1 MTNGWKNNRR
11 KPMIIF
17 NRVLSV
23 EYRLGVGFD
32 LEFPDSR
39 PVWVYNTNTG
49 NTETMPFQGVIL
61 HLPLCLVSFGR
72 VYEEVYE

>member
-1 MTNGWKNNRR
+1 MVILGRNLT
-11 KPMIIF
+11 I
-17 NRVLSV
+17 

-39 PVWVYNTNTG
+39 PVWVFNSF
-49 NTETMPFQGVIL
+49 TESLEVMPFQGVIL

-72 VYEEVYE
+72 VYEEIFE

>member
-1 MTNGWKNNRR
+1 MVILGRSLT
-11 KPMIIF
+11 I
-17 NRVLSV
+17 

-39 PVWVYNTNTG
+39 PVWVFNSF
-49 NTETMPFQGVIL
+49 TESIEVMPFQGVIL

-72 VYEEVYE
+72 VYEEIFE

>member
-1 MTNGWKNNRR
+1 MVILGRNLT
-11 KPMIIF
+11 I
-17 NRVLSV
+17 

-39 PVWVYNTNTG
+39 PVWVYNTS
-49 NTETMPFQGVIL
+49 TESIEVMPFQGVIL

-72 VYEEVYE
+72 VYEEVFE

>member
-1 MTNGWKNNRR
+1 
-11 KPMIIF
+11 MIIF

-39 PVWVYNTNTG
+39 PVWVYNTS
-49 NTETMPFQGVIL
+49 TESIEVMPFQGVIL
-61 HLPLCLVSFGR
+61 HLPLCLVSYGR
-72 VYEEVYE
+72 VYDEVE

>member
-1 MTNGWKNNRR
+1 MVILGRSLT
-11 KPMIIF
+11 I
-17 NRVLSV
+17 

-39 PVWVYNTNTG
+39 PVWVFNSFTDNI
-49 NTETMPFQGVIL
+49 EVMPFQGVIL

-72 VYEEVYE
+72 VYEEIYE

>member
-1 MTNGWKNNRR
+1 MVILGRSLT
-11 KPMIIF
+11 I
-17 NRVLSV
+17 

-39 PVWVYNTNTG
+39 SVWVFNSF
-49 NTETMPFQGVIL
+49 TECIEVMPFQGVIL

-72 VYEEVYE
+72 VYEEIFE

>member
-1 MTNGWKNNRR
+1 
-11 KPMIIF
+11 MIIF

-39 PVWVYNTNTG
+39 PVWVYNVATG

-61 HLPLCLVSFGR
+61 HLPLCLISFGR

>member
-1 MTNGWKNNRR
+1 
-11 KPMIIF
+11 MIIF

-39 PVWVYNTNTG
+39 PVWVYNVS
-49 NTETMPFQGVIL
+49 TESIEVMPFQGVLL
-61 HLPLCLVSFGR
+61 HLPLCLVSYGR

>member
-1 MTNGWKNNRR
+1 MVILGRNLT
-11 KPMIIF
+11 I
-17 NRVLSV
+17 

-39 PVWVYNTNTG
+39 PVWVYKTS
-49 NTETMPFQGVIL
+49 TESIEVMPFQGVIL

>member
-1 MTNGWKNNRR
+1 MVILGRNLT
-11 KPMIIF
+11 I
-17 NRVLSV
+17 

-39 PVWVYNTNTG
+39 PVWIYNTS
-49 NTETMPFQGVIL
+49 TESIEVMPFQGVIL

>member
-1 MTNGWKNNRR
+1 MVILGRSLT
-11 KPMIIF
+11 I
-17 NRVLSV
+17 

-39 PVWVYNTNTG
+39 PVWVFNSFTDSR
-49 NTETMPFQGVIL
+49 EVMPFQGVIL

-72 VYEEVYE
+72 VYEEIFE

>member
-1 MTNGWKNNRR
+1 
-11 KPMIIF
+11 MIIF

-61 HLPLCLVSFGR
+61 HLPLCLVSYGL

>member
-1 MTNGWKNNRR
+1 MVTETTGESRMK
-11 KPMIIF
+11 IF
-17 NRVLSV
+17 GRLLGS

-39 PVWVYNTNTG
+39 PVWVYNSNTG

-61 HLPLCLVSFGR
+61 HLPLCLVSYGR
-72 VYEEVYE
+72 VYAEVDDE

>member
-1 MTNGWKNNRR
+1 MVILGRNLT
-11 KPMIIF
+11 I
-17 NRVLSV
+17 

-39 PVWVYNTNTG
+39 PVWVYNKS
-49 NTETMPFQGVIL
+49 TESIEVMPFQGVIL

>member
-1 MTNGWKNNRR
+1 MVILGRNLT
-11 KPMIIF
+11 I
-17 NRVLSV
+17 

-39 PVWVYNTNTG
+39 PVWIYNVSK
-49 NTETMPFQGVIL
+49 ESIEVMPFQGVIL
-61 HLPLCLVSFGR
+61 HLPLCLISFGR

>member
-1 MTNGWKNNRR
+1 MVILGRNLT
-11 KPMIIF
+11 I
-17 NRVLSV
+17 

-39 PVWVYNTNTG
+39 PVWVYNTS
-49 NTETMPFQGVIL
+49 TESIEVMPFQGVIL

>member
-1 MTNGWKNNRR
+1 MVILGRSLT
-11 KPMIIF
+11 I
-17 NRVLSV
+17 

-39 PVWVYNTNTG
+39 PVWVFNSF
-49 NTETMPFQGVIL
+49 TESIEVMPFQGVIV

-72 VYEEVYE
+72 VYEEIFE

>member
-1 MTNGWKNNRR
+1 MVILGR
-11 KPMIIF
+11 KLTI
-17 NRVLSV
+17 

-39 PVWVYNTNTG
+39 PVWVFNSFTDSI
-49 NTETMPFQGVIL
+49 EVMPFQGVIL

-72 VYEEVYE
+72 VYEEIYE

>member
-1 MTNGWKNNRR
+1 MVILGRSLT
-11 KPMIIF
+11 I
-17 NRVLSV
+17 

-39 PVWVYNTNTG
+39 PVWVFNSFTDS
-49 NTETMPFQGVIL
+49 TEVMPFQGVIL

-72 VYEEVYE
+72 VYEEIFE

>member
-1 MTNGWKNNRR
+1 MVILGRSLT
-11 KPMIIF
+11 I
-17 NRVLSV
+17 

-39 PVWVYNTNTG
+39 PVWVFNSF
-49 NTETMPFQGVIL
+49 TESIEVMPFQGVIL

-72 VYEEVYE
+72 VYEEIYE